1 MRYSLLVPVVCI
13 PAVLMVSP
21 LCAQVQQSLAPTD
34 QNQVQQSTAPT
45 EEKMEVGQGVVC
57 DTRQQIE
64 RFVALRGNGAETES
78 ALREV
83 NEESHQTACGL
94 AKVMFNAG
102 ARVGGMA
109 LQGRQLN
116 IMQISVHAFSTGPV
130 WTKVP
135 ATVRYTVTAEKGQ
148 VV

>member
-1 MRYSLLVPVVCI
+1 MRFF
-13 PAVLMVSP
+13 VLMPVALALSS
-21 LCAQVQQSLAPTD
+21 LCAQAQQSPASTD
-34 QNQVQQSTAPT
+34 QNQVQQGPAPT
-45 EEKMEVGQGVVC
+45 EGKMEVGQGVVC

-64 RFVALRGNGAETES
+64 RFVTLRGNGTETET

-83 NEESHQTACGL
+83 NSESHETACGL
-94 AKVMFNAG
+94 AKVMFSAG
-102 ARVGGMA
+102 ERVGGLAM
-109 LQGRQLN
+109 QGRLLS
-116 IMQISVHAFSTGPV
+116 IMQISVHAFGTGPV